1 MPVTVAHIN
10 ERKQE
15 RASLITQAQEVADRA
30 RSEKRNMTPEDEAQF
45 DNLMDKAD
53 DLQGTIEREQRELDA
68 VRSASA
74 MQPTA
79 IVDEAELKPEEVSK
93 RAYRSLILGRADAS
107 EVVQQATQALRQAYN
122 GQGAIAQNMGISG
135 QNAEALFGHRA
146 LSGETG
152 GTGGFLIPEAQS
164 NDIITELK
172 NSLWIAGA
180 AKIYNTS
187 ARSVGIPALEADPG
201 DSEWTGEVSKIPE
214 DDQMKYG
221 KRRLTAHPLAK
232 RLKIS
237 VDELMD
243 SPEVENIVR
252 DRLNYKMQVTGEKA
266 YLTGD
271 GVNKP
276 LGLFTV
282 SDDGIGSDRDVSADN
297 EATEVTVDGLVNAK
311 YEVREAYHGT
321 GCVWIFHRY
330 GMRNLIKL
338 KDDEGRPLLQ
348 LSYREGESDR
358 ILGHPVRTS
367 EYAPSD
373 FTTGKIVGLFG
384 NLMYYGIN
392 FAPAKSLQRLDE
404 LYAET
409 SEVGFITRM
418 RGDGMPMLAEAFSRV
433 KLG

>member
-1 MPVTVAHIN
+1 MPVTVQHIN
-10 ERKQE
+10 QKKQE
-15 RASLITQAQEVADRA
+15 RASLITQAQEVADRV
-30 RSEKRNMTPEDEAQF
+30 RSENRSMTPEDQTQF

-53 DLQGTIEREQRELDA
+53 ELQGNIEREQRELDA
-68 VRSASA
+68 VRSVSA

-79 IVDEAELKPEEVSK
+79 IVDEADLKPEEVSK

-122 GQGAIAQNMGISG
+122 GQGQIAQNLGISG
-135 QNAEALFGHRA
+135 QNAEALFGQRA

-152 GTGGFLIPEAQS
+152 GKGAFLIPEAQS
-164 NDIITELK
+164 NEIIIALK
-172 NSLWIAGA
+172 DSLWIANE
-180 AKIYNTS
+180 AKIYNTM
-187 ARSVGIPALEADPG
+187 ARGVGVPTLEADPG
-201 DSEWTGEVSKIPE
+201 DSEWTGEVSKVPE
-214 DDQMKYG
+214 DDQMKFG

-237 VDELMD
+237 TDELMD

-276 LGLFTV
+276 LGLFTE
-282 SDDGIGSDRDVSADN
+282 DNDGIGSDRDVADGN
-297 EATEVTVDGLVNAK
+297 KATEITVDGLINAK
-311 YEVREAYHGT
+311 YHVREAYHTEG
-321 GCVWIFHRY
+321 GWIFGRL
-330 GMRNLIKL
+330 GMRELIKV
-338 KDDEGRPLLQ
+338 KDEEGRPLLQ

-367 EYAPSD
+367 EYAPQT
-373 FTTGKIVGLFG
+373 FTTGKIVGLYG
-384 NLMYYGIN
+384 NLRYYGIN

-433 KLG
+433 KLA